1 MEVQVWLLFVP
12 QAPLVVVEMARLIL
26 HPRALEVLS
35 APLKQKS
42 CSRFLTI
49 THLKGNLAAVAC
61 FWVVARGGMVLGGG
75 GGMFLGGGGSMLFR
89 GGGGILVDIERCD
102 DMSASSGRSIPFD
115 PG

>member
-1 MEVQVWLLFVP
+1 MKYYQTQVWLLFVP

-49 THLKGNLAAVAC
+49 THLKGNLAAVARFWAVAAEAWSWAVAVAC
-61 FWVVARGGMVLGGG
+61 FWVAAAA
-75 GGMFLGGGGSMLFR
+75 
-89 GGGGILVDIERCD
+89 C
-102 DMSASSGRSIPFD
+102 SSGVVVAS
-115 PG
+115 

>member
-1 MEVQVWLLFVP
+1 MWLLFVP

-49 THLKGNLAAVAC
+49 THLKE
-61 FWVVARGGMVLGGG
+61 
-75 GGMFLGGGGSMLFR
+75 
-89 GGGGILVDIERCD
+89 ILVAAE
-102 DMSASSGRSIPFD
+102 A
-115 PG
+115 

>member
-1 MEVQVWLLFVP
+1 MHKGNYCVKYYQTQVWLLFVP

-49 THLKGNLAAVAC
+49 THLKGNLAAVARFWAVAAEAWSWAVAVAC
-61 FWVVARGGMVLGGG
+61 FWVAAAA
-75 GGMFLGGGGSMLFR
+75 
-89 GGGGILVDIERCD
+89 C
-102 DMSASSGRSIPFD
+102 SSGVVVAS
-115 PG
+115 

>member
-12 QAPLVVVEMARLIL
+12 QAPLVIIEMARLIL

-49 THLKGNLAAVAC
+49 THLKGNLATVAC
-61 FWVVARGGMVLGGG
+61 FWAVAAEAWSW
-75 GGMFLGGGGSMLFR
+75 GGMFLGGDGNMLFR